1 MAAKNNSPSERAKP
15 AKRES
20 AARERAS
27 DRAMTTQDTSEY
39 THGHA
44 VSYTANSVD
53 GEGTSCTGR
62 TEDVLDSNAGMA
74 FSTPSEFW
82 RRPLRDANEFRRALS
97 EACTCVSEYVSM
109 VIEGLLHVT
118 AERIVSR
125 NSRCLNASWPASAR
139 HVVHSDNQI
148 SSVSHQRD
156 ARSGQLA

>member
-109 VIEGLLHVT
+109 VRT
-118 AERIVSR
+118 AGSTSNYIKNCYSPFNES
-125 NSRCLNASWPASAR
+125 NP
-139 HVVHSDNQI
+139 
-148 SSVSHQRD
+148 
-156 ARSGQLA
+156 RSTCDELRTPT